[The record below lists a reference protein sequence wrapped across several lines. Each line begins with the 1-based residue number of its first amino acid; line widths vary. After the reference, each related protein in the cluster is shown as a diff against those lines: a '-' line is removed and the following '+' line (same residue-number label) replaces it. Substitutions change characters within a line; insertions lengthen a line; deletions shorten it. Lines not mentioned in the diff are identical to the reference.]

1 MKKAVIILVIAAI
14 VMLAGCQGQQ
24 KDTTEKSP
32 YVGGSQGMLATFEP
46 FGVKENGIASIF
58 NDETFP
64 VEITLKNKGEED
76 IGAGAVKI
84 VLKGISPS
92 DYEGLEFEKNNANLL
107 DKVSEFNPQGG
118 EETVDFGDAKYV
130 ISLSG
135 SYYDATIFASYQYPY
150 KTHVAVPKVCFNT
163 DLKDTSVCVLEEQK
177 NVFSSGAP
185 IQAKTAKETRAGAN
199 LIAIEL
205 DVENVGGGQVTKQ
218 GEEFDTR
225 YDQISFAL
233 DETSEPGK
241 WECRLGGEEN
251 GRRLIDGK
259 GTIRCKLKEPM
270 AEGTMF
276 TKELDMTISYDYKGL
291 IEQGVRI
298 KKKE

>member
-1 MKKAVIILVIAAI
+1 
-14 VMLAGCQGQQ
+14 
-24 KDTTEKSP
+24 
-32 YVGGSQGMLATFEP
+32 
-46 FGVKENGIASIF
+46 
-58 NDETFP
+58 
-64 VEITLKNKGEED
+64 
-76 IGAGAVKI
+76 
-84 VLKGISPS
+84 
-92 DYEGLEFEKNNANLL
+92 
-107 DKVSEFNPQGG
+107 
-118 EETVDFGDAKYV
+118 
-130 ISLSG
+130 
-135 SYYDATIFASYQYPY
+135 
-150 KTHVAVPKVCFNT
+150 
-163 DLKDTSVCVLEEQK
+163 
-177 NVFSSGAP
+177 
-185 IQAKTAKETRAGAN
+185 N

-251 GRRLIDGK
+251 GGRLIDGK

-298 KKKE
+298 KKKD